1 VSSCSKCVTT
11 KTTMPV
17 ISDVVA
23 ATGQVLGGARQTLHA
38 SSEQQNVHADM
49 ADVVRP
55 SWQSADV
62 SFSWRPHD
70 AFIVQILLIDSFSL
84 SSVCIYYSR
93 IHRIASHTANRTQAL
108 WPLHRAPKQ
117 VIATGRRD
125 YMPTP
130 TAVRLAVDLRP
141 SADGSAVSTS
151 LVQAGGT
158 WLS

>member
-1 VSSCSKCVTT
+1 MSSCSKCVTT

-23 ATGQVLGGARQTLHA
+23 ATGQVRGGARQTLHA

-93 IHRIASHTANRTQAL
+93 IQHIASHTAN
-108 WPLHRAPKQ
+108 
-117 VIATGRRD
+117 GRRRFGLYTVPQSKLSPRGD
-125 YMPTP
+125 KTICPRRRQFDSRWIYVRPRTGP
-130 TAVRLAVDLRP
+130 QSVHLWCRPAVR
-141 SADGSAVSTS
+141 G
-151 LVQAGGT
+151 
-158 WLS
+158 